1 MTELEKKLEED
12 YLRTDRIARIVVLS
26 YWIFVLGLS
35 SVIGILGYI
44 KWNWI
49 YDTSVKRKEKTD
61 NTEYW
66 TSEWD

>member
-44 KWNWI
+44 KWN
-49 YDTSVKRKEKTD
+49 
-61 NTEYW
+61 
-66 TSEWD
+66 

>member
-12 YLRTDRIARIVVLS
+12 YLRTDKIARMIVLG

-44 KWNWI
+44 KWN
-49 YDTSVKRKEKTD
+49 
-61 NTEYW
+61 
-66 TSEWD
+66 